1 MSTTEATRHDP
12 YQIEAAMYDV
22 LWAGLN
28 RLDLPF
34 YLDVAQ
40 EYGGPMLEL
49 GCGTGRV
56 LLPCLKAVG
65 AAVGVDLSPAMLAAA
80 RARIADEDLGPGS
93 VEVVEGDLRTVRLG
107 RRFPLVIMAGQPLF
121 HLRTDADWEAALATV
136 REHLAPGGRWV
147 TGVPVPRFDEMSR
160 YSERQYFVGEI
171 RHPQTNER
179 IAIWDHNDFDTAQ
192 QSITRRRV
200 TETLD
205 EDGVVLR
212 RQHNLNTNYY
222 RYPGEVR
229 RLVAAA
235 GLHIEHEYGG
245 YDRQPFGP
253 ASEHLVWIA
262 TADPQPGE
270 QHGSA

>member
-1 MSTTEATRHDP
+1 MTVTENATATRHDP
-12 YQIEAAMYDV
+12 YQLEAAMYDV

-40 EYGGPMLEL
+40 RYGGPMLEL

-56 LLPCLKAVG
+56 LLPCLKVVG
-65 AAVGVDLSPAMLAAA
+65 EAVGVDLSPAMLVTARERVAA
-80 RARIADEDLGPGS
+80 EDLGSSS
-93 VEVVEGDLRTVRLG
+93 VEVIEGDLRSVRLG

-160 YSERQYFVGEI
+160 YSERHYFVGEI
-171 RHPQTNER
+171 RHPQTNQR
-179 IAIWDHNDFDTAQ
+179 IAIWDHNDFDTGE
-192 QSITRRRV
+192 QSVTRRRV
-200 TETLD
+200 IETLD
-205 EDGVVLR
+205 EDGVVLA
-212 RQHNLNTNYY
+212 RQHTLNTNWY

-229 RLVAAA
+229 RLVTGA
-235 GLHIEHEYGG
+235 GLRIEHEYGG
-245 YDRQPFGP
+245 YDRQPFGS

-262 TADPQPGE
+262 TAGE
-270 QHGSA
+270 